1 MRADIKQQSC
11 QTETWKTKQQSNQA
25 DGNGDVQMDDGIFK
39 MLRKT
44 SDFFVSMLTAESENT
59 HYIIRCTHCALS
71 HRLFFIYEHTVNFF
85 RAELFQRQS
94 VYVNVQTILIFHGTS
109 FTL

>member
-44 SDFFVSMLTAESENT
+44 SDFFVSMLNAESENT

-71 HRLFFIYEHTVNFF
+71 HRSFLFMNT
-85 RAELFQRQS
+85 Q
-94 VYVNVQTILIFHGTS
+94 LIFS
-109 FTL
+109 EQNFSKDKVFM